1 MQTIQAHELA
11 NIIKPESRVFVT
23 GSSNEPVGLLEALV
37 GAREAVR
44 DATFV
49 QFPLPGLNQFDF
61 TALNSSVRVETF
73 FMTPALRKAVDP
85 SRISY
90 LPMQMR
96 YVYEYLRRS
105 PLDHALVQVARDREG
120 QMRLG
125 PNADFFDAVRESAKI
140 VVAELNEGF
149 VAAAGA
155 PLVPETSIDYV
166 VETER
171 PLIETSPSKIDP
183 VSEKIGALV
192 AALIGD
198 GDCIQTG
205 IGAIPAAIL
214 ASLSQHNDLGL
225 HGGLIDDG
233 GMALVRN
240 GNLNGAAKTRDL
252 GIHTTGM
259 AVGSLDLYEWLADT
273 PSVQLAGANITHEI
287 SILGSIGHFVSIN
300 SAVEVD
306 LEGQVNAEVI
316 AGRQISGTGGSVD
329 FMRAAK
335 ASRGGR
341 SIIAMTATAKVDA
354 VSRIVPKVEMVTALR
369 TDVDIVVT
377 EYGVADLR
385 HATRQKRREALIDIA
400 HPDFRATLRDAIA

>member
-1 MQTIQAHELA
+1 
-11 NIIKPESRVFVT
+11 VFVT

-37 GAREAVR
+37 GAGEAVR

-49 QFPLPGLNQFDF
+49 QFPLPGLNRFDF

-105 PLDHALVQVARDREG
+105 PLDYTLVQVARDREG
-120 QMRLG
+120 QLRLG
-125 PNADFFDAVRESAKI
+125 PNADFFDAVCESAKI

-155 PLVPETSIDYV
+155 PLVPETTIDYV
-166 VETER
+166 VETGR
-171 PLIETSPSKIDP
+171 PLTEMSLSKIDP
-183 VSEKIGALV
+183 VSERIGALV

-252 GIHTTGM
+252 GIHTTAM

-287 SILGSIGHFVSIN
+287 SILGSIEHFVSIN

-341 SIIAMTATAKVDA
+341 SIIAMTATAKDDT

-385 HATRQKRREALIDIA
+385 HSTQRKRREALIGIA
-400 HPDFRATLRDAIA
+400 HPDFQTTLRDGTE

>member
-1 MQTIQAHELA
+1 MQTIQAGELA
-11 NIIKPESRVFVT
+11 AIIKPHSRVFVT
-23 GSSNEPVGLLEALV
+23 GSSNEPVGLLEGL
-37 GAREAVR
+37 GESREALQDV
-44 DATFV
+44 TFV

-61 TALNSSVRVETF
+61 TALNSTVGVETF

-85 SRISY
+85 SRIAY

-96 YVYEYLRRS
+96 YVFDYLRRS
-105 PLDHALVQVARDREG
+105 PLDCVLIQVARDRDG
-120 QMRLG
+120 RLRLG
-125 PNADFFDAVRESAKI
+125 PNADFFDAARESAQI
-140 VVAELNEGF
+140 VVAELNAGF
-149 VAAAGA
+149 EPAAGA
-155 PLVPETSIDYV
+155 PLVTEASIDYV

-171 PLIETSPSKIDP
+171 SLTEMSPIKIDP
-183 VSEKIGALV
+183 VSARIGALV
-192 AALIGD
+192 AELIND

-214 ASLSQHNDLGL
+214 ASLYEHNDLGL

-240 GNLNGAAKTRDL
+240 GNLNGAAKTRDQ

-259 AVGSLDLYEWLADT
+259 AVGSRELYEWLADT
-273 PSVQLAGANITHEI
+273 PSVQLVGANITHEI
-287 SILGSIGHFVSIN
+287 TILGSIEHFVSIN

-306 LEGQVNAEVI
+306 LEGQVNAEVVG
-316 AGRQISGTGGSVD
+316 GRQISGTGGSVD

-341 SIIAMTATAKVDA
+341 SIIAMTSTARDDS
-354 VSRIVPKVEMVTALR
+354 VSRIVPAVEMVTALR

-385 HATRQKRREALIDIA
+385 HATQPTRREALIGVA
-400 HPDFRATLRDAIA
+400 HPEFRAGLRGATG

>member
-1 MQTIQAHELA
+1 M
-11 NIIKPESRVFVT
+11 FVT

-37 GAREAVR
+37 GAGEAVR

-49 QFPLPGLNQFDF
+49 QFPLPGLNRFDF

-105 PLDHALVQVARDREG
+105 PLDYTLVQVARDREG
-120 QMRLG
+120 QLRLG
-125 PNADFFDAVRESAKI
+125 PNADFFDAVCESAKI

-155 PLVPETSIDYV
+155 PLVPETTIDYV
-166 VETER
+166 VETGR
-171 PLIETSPSKIDP
+171 PLTEMSLSKIDP
-183 VSEKIGALV
+183 VSERIGALV

-252 GIHTTGM
+252 GIHTTAM

-287 SILGSIGHFVSIN
+287 SILGSIEHFVSIN

-341 SIIAMTATAKVDA
+341 SIIAMTATAKDDTA
-354 VSRIVPKVEMVTALR
+354 SRIVPKVEMVTALR

-385 HATRQKRREALIDIA
+385 HSTQRKRREALIGIA
-400 HPDFRATLRDAIA
+400 HPDFQTILRDATE

>member
-1 MQTIQAHELA
+1 
-11 NIIKPESRVFVT
+11 
-23 GSSNEPVGLLEALV
+23 
-37 GAREAVR
+37 
-44 DATFV
+44 
-49 QFPLPGLNQFDF
+49 
-61 TALNSSVRVETF
+61 
-73 FMTPALRKAVDP
+73 
-85 SRISY
+85 
-90 LPMQMR
+90 MQMR
-96 YVYEYLRRS
+96 YIYEYLRRP
-105 PLDHALVQVARDREG
+105 PLDYTLVQVARDREG
-120 QMRLG
+120 QLRLG

-140 VVAELNEGF
+140 VVAELNDGF

-171 PLIETSPSKIDP
+171 PLTEISLSKIDP
-183 VSEKIGALV
+183 VSERIGALV
-192 AALIGD
+192 AELIGD

-205 IGAIPAAIL
+205 IGAIPAAVL

-240 GNLNGAAKTRDL
+240 GNLNGAAKARDP
-252 GIHTTGM
+252 GIHTAGM

-341 SIIAMTATAKVDA
+341 SIIAMTATAKGDS

-385 HATRQKRREALIDIA
+385 HATRQRRHEALIEIA
-400 HPDFRATLRDAIA
+400 HPDFQATLRDAIA

>member
-1 MQTIQAHELA
+1 
-11 NIIKPESRVFVT
+11 
-23 GSSNEPVGLLEALV
+23 
-37 GAREAVR
+37 
-44 DATFV
+44 
-49 QFPLPGLNQFDF
+49 
-61 TALNSSVRVETF
+61 
-73 FMTPALRKAVDP
+73 
-85 SRISY
+85 
-90 LPMQMR
+90 
-96 YVYEYLRRS
+96 
-105 PLDHALVQVARDREG
+105 
-120 QMRLG
+120 LG
-125 PNADFFDAVRESAKI
+125 PNADIFDAVRESAKI
-140 VVAELNEGF
+140 VVAELNDGF

-171 PLIETSPSKIDP
+171 PLIEMSPSKIDP

-240 GNLNGAAKTRDL
+240 GNLNGAAKARDP
-252 GIHTTGM
+252 GIHTAGM

-335 ASRGGR
+335 ASRDGR
-341 SIIAMTATAKVDA
+341 SIIAMTATAKGDS

-377 EYGVADLR
+377 EFGVADLR
-385 HATRQKRREALIDIA
+385 HATQQRRREALIDIA
-400 HPDFRATLRDAIA
+400 HPDFQATLRDAIA

>member
-37 GAREAVR
+37 GAGEAVR

-49 QFPLPGLNQFDF
+49 QFPLPGLNRFDF

-105 PLDHALVQVARDREG
+105 PLDYTLVQVARDREG
-120 QMRLG
+120 QLRLG
-125 PNADFFDAVRESAKI
+125 PNADFFDAVCESAKI

-155 PLVPETSIDYV
+155 PLVPETTIDYV
-166 VETER
+166 VETGR
-171 PLIETSPSKIDP
+171 PLTEMSLSKIDP
-183 VSEKIGALV
+183 VSERIGALV

-252 GIHTTGM
+252 GIHTTAM

-287 SILGSIGHFVSIN
+287 SILGSIEHFVSIN

-341 SIIAMTATAKVDA
+341 SIIAMTATAKDDT

-385 HATRQKRREALIDIA
+385 HSTQRKRREALIGIA
-400 HPDFRATLRDAIA
+400 HPDFQTTLRDGTE

>member
-1 MQTIQAHELA
+1 MQTIRANELA
-11 NIIKPESRVFVT
+11 NIIKPGARVFVT
-23 GSSNEPVGLLEALV
+23 GSSNEPLGLLEGL
-37 GAREAVR
+37 GGFPEATR
-44 DATFV
+44 DVTFV

-61 TALNSSVRVETF
+61 TALNSSAQVETF

-85 SRISY
+85 TRIAY

-105 PLDHALVQVARDREG
+105 RLDYALVQVAPDREG
-120 QMRLG
+120 RLRLG

-140 VVAELNEGF
+140 LVAELNEGF

-155 PLVPETSIDYV
+155 PLVTEESLDYV
-166 VETER
+166 IETNR
-171 PLIETSPSKIDP
+171 PLIEMSPAEIDP
-183 VSEKIGALV
+183 VSERIGILV
-192 AALIGD
+192 AELIGD

-233 GMALVRN
+233 GMALVKN
-240 GNLNGAAKTRDL
+240 GNLNGVTKTRDQ

-273 PSVQLAGANITHEI
+273 PSVQLVGASITHEI
-287 SILGSIGHFVSIN
+287 SILSSIEGFVSIN

-306 LEGQVNAEVI
+306 LEGQVNAEVV

-335 ASRGGR
+335 ASPGGR
-341 SIIAMTATAKVDA
+341 SIIAMTATAKGDT

-385 HATRQKRREALIDIA
+385 HAPQQERREALIGIA
-400 HPDFRATLRDAIA
+400 HPDFQAALRDAVA

>member
-49 QFPLPGLNQFDF
+49 QFPLPGLNRFDF

-105 PLDHALVQVARDREG
+105 PLDYTLVQVARDREG
-120 QMRLG
+120 QLRLG
-125 PNADFFDAVRESAKI
+125 PNADFFDAVCESAKI

-155 PLVPETSIDYV
+155 PLVPETTIDYV
-166 VETER
+166 VETGR
-171 PLIETSPSKIDP
+171 PLTEMSLSKIDP
-183 VSEKIGALV
+183 VSERIGALV

-252 GIHTTGM
+252 GIHTTAM

-287 SILGSIGHFVSIN
+287 SILGSIEHFVSIN

-341 SIIAMTATAKVDA
+341 SIIAMTATAKDDT

-385 HATRQKRREALIDIA
+385 HSTQRKRREALIGIA
-400 HPDFRATLRDAIA
+400 HPDFQTTLRDGTE

>member
-1 MQTIQAHELA
+1 M
-11 NIIKPESRVFVT
+11 FVT

-37 GAREAVR
+37 GAGEAVR

-49 QFPLPGLNQFDF
+49 QFPLPGLNRFDF

-105 PLDHALVQVARDREG
+105 PLDYTLVQVARDREG
-120 QMRLG
+120 QLRLG
-125 PNADFFDAVRESAKI
+125 PNADFFDAVCESAKI

-155 PLVPETSIDYV
+155 PLVPETTIDYV
-166 VETER
+166 VETGR
-171 PLIETSPSKIDP
+171 PLTEMSLSKIDP
-183 VSEKIGALV
+183 VSERIGALV

-252 GIHTTGM
+252 GIHTTAM

-287 SILGSIGHFVSIN
+287 SILGSIEHFVSIN

-341 SIIAMTATAKVDA
+341 SIIAMTATAKDDT

-385 HATRQKRREALIDIA
+385 HSTQRKRREALIGIA
-400 HPDFRATLRDAIA
+400 HPDFQTTLRDGTE

>member
-1 MQTIQAHELA
+1 
-11 NIIKPESRVFVT
+11 
-23 GSSNEPVGLLEALV
+23 
-37 GAREAVR
+37 
-44 DATFV
+44 
-49 QFPLPGLNQFDF
+49 
-61 TALNSSVRVETF
+61 
-73 FMTPALRKAVDP
+73 
-85 SRISY
+85 
-90 LPMQMR
+90 MQMR

-341 SIIAMTATAKVDA
+341 SIIAMTATAKDDA

-385 HATRQKRREALIDIA
+385 HATRQERRETLIDIA